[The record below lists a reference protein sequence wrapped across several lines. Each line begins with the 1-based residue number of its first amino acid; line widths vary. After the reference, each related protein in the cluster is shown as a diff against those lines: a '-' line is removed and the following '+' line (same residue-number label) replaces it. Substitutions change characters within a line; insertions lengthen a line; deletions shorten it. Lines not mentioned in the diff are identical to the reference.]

1 MKKISI
7 LALVMTLFA
16 SAFAVAAEVNIF
28 NARHYKADAELCIK
42 NLQQKTGIKVN
53 LINGKAGAL
62 RKKNR
67 SKKESTLLLIFIL
80 QLTLEDVVLWMQK
93 VMLQGG
99 LTSETIKHLFQKT
112 LELSK
117 WVGVAK
123 RARIIYYSPERVT
136 GAELSGLTYEGLAD
150 PKWKGRLVIRKSSN
164 IYNKSLV
171 ASLIENNGKKAT
183 AEWAKG
189 VVANMARDS
198 KGNDRAQIMA
208 VAAGEADIAVANTYY
223 LALMLSGNKGAE
235 QQAAAKKVKAFFPNQ
250 QGRGTH
256 MNISCAALVKGAP
269 NKANAIALVDFLLSP
284 ESQEHFTNNTFE
296 FPMIGGVS
304 PSPLVV
310 NNLGLDFNQDLT
322 TKVSSYGKNQAAALE
337 VMTAAGWK

>member
-1 MKKISI
+1 MRKLSI
-7 LALVMTLFA
+7 LTLITSLFVSTFA
-16 SAFAVAAEVNIF
+16 IANEVNVF
-28 NARHYKADAELCIK
+28 NARHYKADAEMYGK
-42 NLQQKTGIKVN
+42 FTAATGIKVN
-53 LINGKAGAL
+53 LINGKSGAL
-62 RKKNR
+62 EKRIAEEGADSSADLYITADAGRCGAMSAKG
-67 SKKESTLLLIFIL
+67 LL
-80 QLTLEDVVLWMQK
+80 
-93 VMLQGG
+93 GSG
-99 LTSETIKHLFQKT
+99 LTSATIKASVPKNFRTNQ
-112 LELSK
+112 

-123 RARIIYYSPERVT
+123 RARIIYYSPERVS

-171 ASLIENNGKKAT
+171 ASLIANNGKKAT

-189 VVANMARDS
+189 VVSNMAREP

-223 LALMLSGNKGAE
+223 LALMLSGKKGAE

-250 QGRGTH
+250 QDRGTH

-269 NKANAIALVDFLLSP
+269 NKANAIALVDFLLSA

-304 PSPLVV
+304 PNPLVV
-310 NNLGLDFNQDLT
+310 NNLGLDFKQDLA
-322 TKVSSYGKNQAAALE
+322 TKVSTYGKNQAAALE

>member
-1 MKKISI
+1 MIEEG
-7 LALVMTLFA
+7 AD
-16 SAFAVAAEVNIF
+16 SAADLYIT
-28 NARHYKADAELCIK
+28 ADAGRC
-42 NLQQKTGIKVN
+42 
-53 LINGKAGAL
+53 GAFQA
-62 RKKNR
+62 KGMT
-67 SKKESTLLLIFIL
+67 ES
-80 QLTLEDVVLWMQK
+80 
-93 VMLQGG
+93 G
-99 LTSETIKHLFQKT
+99 LVSSTIKSQVPKSFRTTH
-112 LELSK
+112 

-136 GAELSGLTYEGLAD
+136 GAELSGMTYEGLAD
-150 PKWKGRLVIRKSSN
+150 PKWKGRLVIRASSN

-171 ASLIENNGKKAT
+171 ASLVKNNGKKAT

-189 VVANMARDS
+189 VVANMARDP

-223 LALMLSGNKGAE
+223 LALMLSGNKGPE
-235 QQAAAKKVKAFFPNQ
+235 QQEAAKKVKAFFPNQ
-250 QGRGTH
+250 NDRGAH

-269 NKANAIALVDFLLSP
+269 NKANAIALVDFLLSA

-296 FPMIGGVS
+296 FPMISGVS

-310 NNLGLDFNQDLT
+310 NNLGLDFKQDLT
-322 TKVSSYGKNQAAALE
+322 TSVASYGQKQADALE

>member
-7 LALVMTLFA
+7 LALITSLFV
-16 SAFAVAAEVNIF
+16 SAFAVANEVNVF
-28 NARHYKADAELCIK
+28 NARHYKADAELYSK
-42 NLQQKTGIKVN
+42 FTDKTGIKVN
-53 LINGKAGAL
+53 LINGKSGAL
-62 RKKNR
+62 EKRMIEEGVDSSADLYITADAGRCGAFKAKGMTQ
-67 SKKESTLLLIFIL
+67 S
-80 QLTLEDVVLWMQK
+80 
-93 VMLQGG
+93 G
-99 LTSETIKHLFQKT
+99 LTSAAIKAAVPSNFRTSHWT
-112 LELSK
+112 
-117 WVGVAK
+117 GIAK
-123 RARIIYYSPERVT
+123 RARIVYYSPERVS
-136 GAELSGLTYEGLAD
+136 GADLSGLTYESLAD

-171 ASLIENNGKKAT
+171 ASLIANNGKKAT

-223 LALMLSGNKGAE
+223 LALMLSGKKGAE
-235 QQAAAKKVKAFFPNQ
+235 QQEAAKKVKAFFPNQ
-250 QGRGTH
+250 NDRGTH

-269 NKANAIALVDFLLSP
+269 NKANAIKLVEFLLTP

-296 FPMIGGVS
+296 FPMIDGVS
-304 PSPLVV
+304 PNPLVV
-310 NNLGLDFNQDLT
+310 NNLGLDFKQDLK
-322 TKVSSYGKNQAAALE
+322 TKVSTYGKNQAAALE